1 MFDDAAKPMVKQILE
16 TAKNVLVALD
26 TAADHAEKGLERVQR
41 NSIASC
47 QKLKIQTKRILVE
60 RATSMATKIR
70 TFAKQTY
77 GGFLTQEKLD
87 GITK

>member
-16 TAKNVLVALD
+16 TSKNVLDALD
-26 TAADHAEKGLERVQR
+26 KASDHAEKGLERVQR

-47 QKLKIQTKRILVE
+47 QKLKVQTKRILVE

-77 GGFLTQEKLD
+77 GGFMSPEKLD
-87 GITK
+87 